1 MINKNIII
9 ASDHAG
15 FDLKFKVLEY
25 YKNSSFK
32 LLDLGPFDNNS
43 VDYPD
48 FAHKLCEKMNL
59 ESNSTGIL
67 ICGSGIGMSMV
78 ANRYEK
84 IRAALCLN
92 EKMSEL
98 SRQHNDANVIVLG
111 SRLISS
117 DKAIKCINSFI
128 NTQFEAGRHINR
140 IEKINNK
147 L

>member
-25 YKNSSFK
+25 YKNSSYK
-32 LLDLGPFDNNS
+32 LFDLGPFDNSS

-111 SRLISS
+111 SRLISQQE
-117 DKAIKCINSFI
+117 AIKCLLVFLKTNY
-128 NTQFEAGRHINR
+128 EGGRHQARLDKFNLV
-140 IEKINNK
+140 E
-147 L
+147 

>member
-1 MINKNIII
+1 MINKNLIV

-15 FDLKFKVLEY
+15 FDLKCKVLEY
-25 YKNSSFK
+25 YKNSSFE
-32 LLDLGPFDNNS
+32 LLDLGPFKNNS

-48 FAHKLCEKMNL
+48 FAHMLCEKMNL
-59 ESNSTGIL
+59 ESNSIGIL
-67 ICGSGIGMSMV
+67 ICGSGIGMSIV

-98 SRQHNDANVIVLG
+98 SRQHNNANVIVLG

-128 NTQFEAGRHINR
+128 NAQFEAGRHISR

>member
-1 MINKNIII
+1 
-9 ASDHAG
+9 
-15 FDLKFKVLEY
+15 
-25 YKNSSFK
+25 
-32 LLDLGPFDNNS
+32 
-43 VDYPD
+43 
-48 FAHKLCEKMNL
+48 
-59 ESNSTGIL
+59 
-67 ICGSGIGMSMV
+67 MV

-111 SRLISS
+111 SRLISG